1 MSEYRPPSFLEIRKE
16 NIIEASTKVT
26 MVGTRSGR
34 TSYASTQAPKNPKEA
49 KAKVVKNKKV
59 APTNAPKGSRGKRST
74 AASRASASSNPEAA
88 VTEWLEGVQYKESNG
103 TPPAAP
109 KPTIAIP
116 APEPVPAGP
125 SVERVFNNLWESTTA
140 SLAFVY
146 QFGLDTD
153 QDTETIALNLID
165 HIIKPEIWNP
175 DLSWNVLSATCFFFA
190 SQITEKRN
198 SADRIAAACRVD
210 PQVVAA
216 MAGAQAFYDPG
227 VKQRLAQALAV
238 SAHDVKRG
246 YKILY
251 DQKDSLMEFVG
262 GYADKLAELA
272 NVHGQLRGA
281 GFGGLAQTKD
291 NPLKVQPQPPR
302 SAPQPTSVDTNNEEV
317 LFDDDILGTGNDGA
331 EDASAAAL
339 KPTAVDP
346 PALVKAAE
354 EKASEADLDLFDLD
368 EFDTYVLENE

>member
-1 MSEYRPPSFLEIRKE
+1 
-16 NIIEASTKVT
+16 

-59 APTNAPKGSRGKRST
+59 GPTNAPKGPRGKRST

-88 VTEWLEGVQYKESNG
+88 VTEWLEGVQYKGSNG

-116 APEPVPAGP
+116 SPEPIPAGP
-125 SVERVFNNLWESTTA
+125 SVERVFNDLWESTTA

-262 GYADKLAELA
+262 GYADKLAELPHPDQFKAFAPKMVA
-272 NVHGQLRGA
+272 NVRGQLRGA
-281 GFGGLAQTKD
+281 GFGALAQTKD
-291 NPLKVQPQPPR
+291 NPLKAQPQPPR

-346 PALVKAAE
+346 PVLLKAAE
-354 EKASEADLDLFDLD
+354 EKASEAELDLFDLD